1 MTGVF
6 MVSWDEV
13 DERGVCSAE
22 DNYTTVTS
30 ICRHI
35 SISHVG
41 EQHLSRST
49 ETMCSGQYE
58 WCIPFKNNLYC
69 YFKHL
74 YCWRWLI
81 IITLCVYVSATGLRI
96 WSASVCVC
104 ATDIHHVKKNQP
116 QHV

>member
-35 SISHVG
+35 SIS
-41 EQHLSRST
+41 L
-49 ETMCSGQYE
+49 
-58 WCIPFKNNLYC
+58 
-69 YFKHL
+69 
-74 YCWRWLI
+74 
-81 IITLCVYVSATGLRI
+81 
-96 WSASVCVC
+96 SASNICQEVLKRCVQVSMNGVYLLKITC
-104 ATDIHHVKKNQP
+104 IVILSIFTVG
-116 QHV
+116 VG